1 MRILMMVMLTV
12 MMAVPLYA
20 ASNKKPYRHV
30 YKQHEAVARAR
41 AAQIK
46 QETADDHADAVQTR
60 RHREQNQL
68 QRQVYRQQELSRRQ
82 RAYSQEQKV
91 QQQRT
96 RRQNETRIL
105 GW

>member
-1 MRILMMVMLTV
+1 MVMLMV
-12 MMAVPLYA
+12 MTAVPSYA
-20 ASNKKPYRHV
+20 SSRKSHDHVFKPP
-30 YKQHEAVARAR
+30 EEVARAR

-46 QETADDHADAVQTR
+46 QETADNHADAVQR
-60 RHREQNQL
+60 RRFEEQNHL

-82 RAYSQEQKV
+82 RACSQEQKV

-96 RRQNETRIL
+96 RQQNETRLL

>member
-1 MRILMMVMLTV
+1 MQILMVMLLV
-12 MMAVPLYA
+12 MMAVPSYA
-20 ASNKKPYRHV
+20 SSRKPHDHVV
-30 YKQHEAVARAR
+30 YKQNEAVARAR

-46 QETADDHADAVQTR
+46 QETADDHADAVQWR
-60 RHREQNQL
+60 RHEEQNQL
-68 QRQVYRQQELSRRQ
+68 QRQVYRQQDLSRRQ
-82 RAYSQEQKV
+82 KAYSQEQKV